1 MSVGYCGRKGERKDQ
16 LQSQPAE
23 TGLRAS
29 QGKGEGEEEGER
41 EEGCARGLGGDEAL
55 RLEDR
60 LKRTLQPTA
69 HAPRMRPMRSPSV
82 LAFRCLP
89 ATAP

>member
-29 QGKGEGEEEGER
+29 QGKREGEEEGER
-41 EEGCARGLGGDEAL
+41 EEGVRGAWAGT
-55 RLEDR
+55 RLCVS
-60 LKRTLQPTA
+60 RTA
-69 HAPRMRPMRSPSV
+69 
-82 LAFRCLP
+82 
-89 ATAP
+89 